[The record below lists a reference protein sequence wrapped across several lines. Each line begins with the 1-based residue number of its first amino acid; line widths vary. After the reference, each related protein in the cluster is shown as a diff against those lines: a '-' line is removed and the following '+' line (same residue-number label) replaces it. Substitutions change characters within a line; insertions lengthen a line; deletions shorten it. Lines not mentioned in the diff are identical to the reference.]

1 VTLAKPLNNQKM
13 EKKNLKRK
21 TLATFT
27 TLILLI
33 IVAIPLTTLPVTNAQ
48 STKTTYA
55 VIGAMP
61 NPAGVGQEVLLWLG
75 ITDQVA
81 HPMPGW
87 KGLTVTVTKPDNT
100 TETLGPFTTDT
111 TGATGTVYVPTMV
124 GTYYLQTNFPQ
135 QVLEVAS
142 SGIPAGT
149 IYQAS
154 QTEKYPLI
162 IQENPR
168 EYYPNIPLPTEYW
181 SRPVDAQIREW
192 YSVAG
197 NWLGHISATG
207 AAYDLFAPHNLGP
220 ETGHILWAQ
229 PYAEGGLAGGTLGPH
244 SYDHGDAYEGK
255 WTPPVIINGIL
266 YYNQHQSAGG
276 ANLEQEVVAQ
286 DLRTGE
292 ILWKRILGTN
302 ERLLFGQIHYWDS
315 YNMHGAFAYLWTTVG
330 TTWNAYDSFT
340 GRWEFTITNVPSG
353 TTVRGPN
360 GELQRLQVNL
370 QNGWMALWN
379 MSAIISMGGSWRPY
393 GNTYNA
399 TATSPASALAA
410 ATRAW
415 SWNVSIPTGLPGGV
429 ARILEDRIIG
439 ANALPFAGA
448 KVDNFRT
455 WAISL
460 KPEDRGR
467 LLFNANFPMPQ
478 GNLTLS
484 FVTASL
490 EDGVFVMATKELRQ
504 HYGFDLNTGA
514 KIWGPTPS
522 QPYLDAYNIMA
533 AGWQGEAIAYGKL
546 FRTAT
551 SGVVYAYDIKTGELA
566 WSFDAKDHFTEILW
580 SSNWPL
586 LIAFVTDGKIY
597 LAHNEHSPVNPLP
610 RGAPFF
616 ALDVET
622 GQEVFS
628 LNLRGHYW
636 GGQPII
642 GDSII
647 AMFNTYDCR
656 VYSLGKGPSATT
668 VTAPNI
674 GLSWGSSIVI
684 QGTVTDISPGTKE
697 YAVSARFPNGIAA
710 VSDESMSAWMEYV
723 YLQMPRPTN
732 TTGVSVSI
740 DVLDANGNYRN
751 IGTTVTDSSGAYNF
765 AWIPDIEGQYTV
777 YASFAGSKS
786 YWPSNAQT
794 TFVVNP
800 PAATPAPTEPPQQS
814 MADLYFVP
822 AIAGL
827 FVFVAIIGVLI
838 IIVLRKRP

>member
-1 VTLAKPLNNQKM
+1 M
-13 EKKNLKRK
+13 IKNRK
-21 TLATFT
+21 TIA
-27 TLILLI
+27 LILLI
-33 IVAIPLTTLPVTNAQ
+33 TIAIPLTALPITNAQ
-48 STKTTYA
+48 STKTSYA

-61 NPAGVGQEVLLWLG
+61 NPVGVGQEVLIWLG

-100 TETLGPFTTDT
+100 IETLGPFTTDT
-111 TGATGTVYVPTMV
+111 TGATGTVYVPTMA
-124 GTYYLQTNFPQ
+124 GTYYLQTHFPE

-142 SGIPAGT
+142 AGIPAGT
-149 IYQAS
+149 VYKAS
-154 QTEKYPLI
+154 ESDEFPLI
-162 IQENPR
+162 VQETPR
-168 EYYPNIPLPTEYW
+168 EYYQSIPLPTEYW

-192 YSVAG
+192 YTIAG
-197 NWLGHISATG
+197 NWLGHITATG
-207 AAYDLFAPHNLGP
+207 SAYDLFAPHNIGP
-220 ETGHILWAQ
+220 ETGHILWAK
-229 PYAEGGLAGGTLGPH
+229 PYAEGGLVGGTLGPH

-276 ANLEQEVVAQ
+276 ANIEQEVVAQ

-292 ILWKRILGTN
+292 ELWRRILGEN
-302 ERLLFGQIHYWDS
+302 ERLLFGQIYYWDS
-315 YNMHGAFAYLWTTVG
+315 YNMHGAFAYLWTQVTTGSGAAAV
-330 TTWNAYDSFT
+330 TTWRAYDSFS

-379 MSAIISMGGSWRPY
+379 SSAIISMAGSWRPY

-399 TATSPASALAA
+399 TATSPASALTAA
-410 ATRAW
+410 QRAW

-455 WAISL
+455 WGISL

-467 LLFNANFPMPQ
+467 LLFNTDFPMPQ

-484 FVTASL
+484 FITASL
-490 EDGVFVMATKELRQ
+490 EDGVFIMATKELRQ
-504 HYGFDLNTGA
+504 HYGFSLDTGA

-533 AGWQGEAIAYGKL
+533 AGWQGEAVAYGKL

-551 SGVVYAYDIKTGELA
+551 SGIVYAYDIKTGQLL

-580 SSNWPL
+580 SNNWPL

-597 LAHNEHSPVNPLP
+597 LSHNEHSPINPLP

-628 LNLRGHYW
+628 VNLRGHYW

-647 AMFNTYDCR
+647 ALFNTYDCR
-656 VYSLGKGPSATT
+656 VYSIGKGPSATT
-668 VTAPNI
+668 VAAPNI
-674 GLSWGSSIVI
+674 GVPLGSSILI
-684 QGTVTDISPGTKE
+684 QGTVTDISAGTKE
-697 YAVSARFPNGIAA
+697 YAVSARFPNGVAV
-710 VSDESMSAWMEYV
+710 VSDESMSPWMEYV

-732 TTGVSVSI
+732 ATGVSVSI
-740 DVLDANGNYRN
+740 DVVDANGNYRN
-751 IGTTVTDSSGAYNF
+751 IGTTVTDSIGVFNF
-765 AWIPDIEGQYTV
+765 AWTPDISGKYTII
-777 YASFAGSKS
+777 ATFAGSKS
-786 YWPSNAQT
+786 YYPSYAQT
-794 TFVVNP
+794 GFIVDETQDTPDPTQQVTQS
-800 PAATPAPTEPPQQS
+800 ATDMYLLPG
-814 MADLYFVP
+814 
-822 AIAGL
+822 I
-827 FVFVAIIGVLI
+827 VAIILAIAIGFAITILI
-838 IIVLRKRP
+838 LRKRP